1 MQHVLY
7 RQKEQFSDGVGYSW
21 IDGLKENAERHV
33 LIHPSSLVPSANESA
48 LSSPNLHDHILIHHR
63 LALRKEMNLKSG
75 YPTCVVISQVSDQM
89 LKHAKH
95 VYPFN
100 TPLTKEAYYYRM
112 IFEKHFPQV
121 SPNPN
126 PNLRFSPN

>member
-1 MQHVLY
+1 MV
-7 RQKEQFSDGVGYSW
+7 
-21 IDGLKENAERHV
+21 
-33 LIHPSSLVPSANESA
+33 A
-48 LSSPNLHDHILIHHR
+48 L
-63 LALRKEMNLKSG
+63 
-75 YPTCVVISQVSDQM
+75 QVSNQM

-121 SPNPN
+121 STTFAQ
-126 PNLRFSPN
+126 LFVDS